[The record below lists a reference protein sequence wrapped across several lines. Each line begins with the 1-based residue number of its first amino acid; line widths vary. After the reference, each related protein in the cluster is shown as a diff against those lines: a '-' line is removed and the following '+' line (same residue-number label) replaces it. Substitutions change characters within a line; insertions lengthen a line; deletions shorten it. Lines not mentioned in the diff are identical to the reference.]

1 MRPEIFPGAGDS
13 GGDTFVAFPEDAAD
27 FRVGI
32 AFGAET
38 DRPDAFRHR
47 LGSVGLQSV
56 EYHTQ
61 FVMLVSTIFFP
72 EHLRDQLTL
81 LCRPTV
87 GIDQRRAYLVP
98 D

>member
-56 EYHTQ
+56 KYHTQ
-61 FVMLVSTIFFP
+61 FVMLV
-72 EHLRDQLTL
+72 
-81 LCRPTV
+81 
-87 GIDQRRAYLVP
+87 
-98 D
+98 